1 MKIVNFSAG
10 PAILPKEV
18 ILKASEA
25 VINYDNTGLSILEI
39 SHRSKEFVAS
49 VEKSKELI
57 KEIYEINDQ
66 YEILFLSGGASSQF
80 FMVPMN
86 ILNNDDEAGYVNTGS
101 WSKNAIKEAKAF
113 GKINVLA
120 SSEDSN
126 FKFIPKGFQIPAG
139 LKYLHITSNNTIFG
153 TQYQALPQ
161 TDIPLVCDMSS
172 DIFSREI
179 DIHKFDLVYAGA
191 QKNLGPA
198 GVTLVILK
206 KSFLTEVNRY
216 IPTMLNY
223 KTHIENQSMYN
234 TPPVFPIYVSL
245 LTLEWIKEMGG
256 LKIIGERNT
265 AKASLLYD
273 EIDRNNL
280 FYGHA
285 EKEDR
290 SKMNVCFRLYDDAL
304 EKDFLAL
311 CQREGLD
318 GLKGH
323 RSVGGFRAS
332 IYNAMDLEGVEKLV
346 DVMQKFEKEKS

>member
-1 MKIVNFSAG
+1 MKVVNFSAG

-18 ILKASEA
+18 INKASKA
-25 VINYDNTGLSILEI
+25 ILNYNNTGLSILEI
-39 SHRSKEFVAS
+39 SHRSKEFIAS
-49 VEKSKELI
+49 IENAKILV
-57 KEIYEINDQ
+57 KEIYGINDD

-86 ILNNDDEAGYVNTGS
+86 LLNSDEEAGYINTGS

-113 GKINVLA
+113 GKINVIA
-120 SSEDSN
+120 SSEESN
-126 FKFIPKGFQIPAG
+126 FKFIPKEYHIPDN

-153 TQYQALPQ
+153 TQYHSFPE
-161 TDIPLVCDMSS
+161 TDKPLVCDMSS
-172 DIFSREI
+172 DIFSRELSVN
-179 DIHKFDLVYAGA
+179 KFDLIYAGA

-206 KSFLTEVNRY
+206 KSILTEVNRH

-234 TPPVFPIYVSL
+234 TPPVFPIYVSM
-245 LTLEWIKEMGG
+245 LTLEWIKELGG
-256 LKIIGERNT
+256 LKVIEENNT

-273 EIDRNNL
+273 EIDRNEL

-285 EKEDR
+285 VKEDR
-290 SKMNVCFRLYDDAL
+290 SKMNVCFRLHDENL
-304 EKDFLAL
+304 EKEFLTI
-311 CQREGLD
+311 CQNEGLD

-346 DVMQKFEKEKS
+346 EVMQKFEKEKS